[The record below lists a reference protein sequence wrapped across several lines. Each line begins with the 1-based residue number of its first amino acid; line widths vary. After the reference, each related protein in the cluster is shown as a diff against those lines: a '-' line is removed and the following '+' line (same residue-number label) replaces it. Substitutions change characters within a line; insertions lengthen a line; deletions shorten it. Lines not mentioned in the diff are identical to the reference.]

1 MTATTTAS
9 EAGTRSAD
17 DRWYPANPAQK
28 GLWVLDRVEQLRRT
42 TLIPTVV
49 RFTGPVDAP
58 RLAAAVQWVL
68 DRHPALR
75 SRFRLDPERKRV
87 EYRTDLE
94 PARAGVID
102 AAAEGWTEA
111 ELPELVDVLCYAPFD
126 LAAEA
131 PARAE
136 LIVLGPEDVRLV
148 LTVHH
153 IVCDGWSHSL
163 ILREVE
169 QVYRALARGVDPA
182 LPVPPHPGEV
192 TVGPGT
198 EELAERLPDV
208 LERLAGAPLEV
219 DFPFR
224 RPVPAGADPDLDG
237 GTLAIDLDEE
247 LTGALL
253 DTAAAAGCTPFALG
267 VALLTGTLAGIGTQR
282 DFVIAFG
289 WPGRDDPAIADVVG
303 MFMNTAML
311 RVTLDGDR
319 TTWGELLAGAR
330 IGAMEAFIDADVPLD
345 AVTAGL
351 KPERTVIW
359 PPLSA
364 VLVNLNESPRDLDL
378 GHGVVGRLLPLD
390 RLPMKYDLALF
401 VRVDDTPR
409 GRRLQLSV
417 DFTRAL
423 FDATD
428 IRRLLDAMRHN
439 AALIAHSLEEPV
451 TVAAT
456 PAVDL
461 DDPAARLEL
470 VRSLWQEVLKLDS
483 VGDDV
488 NFFEA
493 GGDSLLV
500 VMLVERLIQT
510 TGRALK
516 TMDLFR
522 AGTVRGH
529 AELLA
534 TAGSP
539 AGSGA
544 AGSRDR
550 LLGAARAAAAAR

>member
-1 MTATTTAS
+1 MSTTET
-9 EAGTRSAD
+9 AD

-49 RFTGPVDAP
+49 RFTGPVDVQ
-58 RLAAAVQWVL
+58 RLARAVQQVL

-87 EYRTDLE
+87 EFRTDLE
-94 PARAGVID
+94 PARVGVID

-126 LAAEA
+126 LSAEA

-136 LIVLGPEDVRLV
+136 LIVLGPQDVRLV

-163 ILREVE
+163 ILREIE
-169 QVYRALARGVDPA
+169 QIYRAEAEGVDPA

-192 TVGPGT
+192 TVGPGP

-208 LERLAGAPLEV
+208 VERLAGAPLEV

-224 RPVPAGADPDLDG
+224 RPVPADAEPDLDG

-253 DTAAAAGCTPFALG
+253 DAAAGAGCTPFALG
-267 VALLTGTLAGIGTQR
+267 VALLTGTLAQIGDQR

-303 MFMNTAML
+303 MFMNTTML

-319 TTWGELLAGAR
+319 TSWGELLGGAR
-330 IGAMEAFIDADVPLD
+330 LGALEAFIDADIPLD
-345 AVTAGL
+345 AVTAEL
-351 KPERTVIW
+351 KPERAVIW

-364 VLVNLNESPRDLDL
+364 VLVNLNESPRDLVL
-378 GHGVVGRLLPLD
+378 GDGAVGRLQPLD
-390 RLPMKYDLALF
+390 RLHMKYDLALF
-401 VRVDDTPR
+401 VRVDETPR

-417 DFTRAL
+417 DYTRAL
-423 FDATD
+423 FDSAD
-428 IRRLLDAMRHN
+428 ISRLLDAMRRN
-439 AALIAHSLEEPV
+439 AAVIAHSLEEPV
-451 TVAAT
+451 TVAVNPT
-456 PAVDL
+456 VDL

-470 VRSLWQEVLKLDS
+470 VRSLWLEVLKLDS

-488 NFFEA
+488 SFFEA
-493 GGDSLLV
+493 GGDSLLL
-500 VMLVERLIQT
+500 VMLVERLTQA

-529 AELLA
+529 AELLV

-539 AGSGA
+539 AGAGA
-544 AGSRDR
+544 VSSRDR

>member
-1 MTATTTAS
+1 MTTY
-9 EAGTRSAD
+9 ESAD

-42 TLIPTVV
+42 TLIPAIV
-49 RFTGPVDAP
+49 RFTGPVDVP
-58 RLAAAVQWVL
+58 RLARAVQRVL

-75 SRFRLDPERKRV
+75 SRFRLDPEHKRV
-87 EYRTDLE
+87 EFRTDLE
-94 PARAGVID
+94 PARTGVID
-102 AAAEGWTEA
+102 AAAEGWTDA
-111 ELPELVDVLCYAPFD
+111 ELLELVDVLCYAPFD

-131 PARAE
+131 PVRAE
-136 LIVLGPEDVRLV
+136 LIVLGPQDVRLV

-163 ILREVE
+163 LLREIAVI
-169 QVYRALARGVDPA
+169 YRALAAGVEPA

-192 TVGPGT
+192 SVGPGP
-198 EELAERLPDV
+198 EELA
-208 LERLAGAPLEV
+208 ERLAGAPLEV
-219 DFPFR
+219 KFPFR
-224 RPVPAGADPDLDG
+224 RPVPACAEPDLEG

-253 DTAAAAGCTPFALG
+253 DAAAGAGCTPFALG

-311 RVTLDGDR
+311 RVTLDGDD
-319 TTWGELLAGAR
+319 TTWGDLLAGAR
-330 IGAMEAFIDADVPLD
+330 LGALEAFLDADVPLD
-345 AVTAGL
+345 AVTAEL
-351 KPERTVIW
+351 KPDRAVIW

-378 GHGVVGRLLPLD
+378 GDGAVGRLQPLD
-390 RLPMKYDLALF
+390 RLHMKYDLALF
-401 VRVDDTPR
+401 VRVDETPQ

-423 FDATD
+423 FDTAD
-428 IRRLLDAMRHN
+428 ISRLLDAMRRN
-439 AALIAHSLEEPV
+439 AAVIARSLEEPV
-451 TVAAT
+451 TTAVT
-456 PAVDL
+456 PTVDL

-470 VRSLWQEVLKLDS
+470 VRSLWLEVLKLDS
-483 VGDDV
+483 VGEDV
-488 NFFEA
+488 SFFEA
-493 GGDSLLV
+493 GGDSLLL
-500 VMLVERLIQT
+500 VMLVERLTQST
-510 TGRALK
+510 SRSLK

-529 AELLA
+529 AEVLA
-534 TAGSP
+534 TASSP
-539 AGSGA
+539 AGAGA
-544 AGSRDR
+544 TSSRDR